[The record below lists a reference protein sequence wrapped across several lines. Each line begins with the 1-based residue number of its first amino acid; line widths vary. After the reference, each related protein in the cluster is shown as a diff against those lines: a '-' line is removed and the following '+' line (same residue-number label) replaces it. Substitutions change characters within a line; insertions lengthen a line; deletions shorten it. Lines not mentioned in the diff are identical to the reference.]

1 MSIRTEELFKAGAH
15 FGYSKTRRHPT
26 VKKYVFTTKNKV
38 DIVDIEQT
46 LLNLESAEAF
56 MKELSSKGKKVL
68 FVGTKPEA
76 KDIVKAAA
84 QSIDMPFI
92 TERWAGGVLTNH
104 TEIKKRVEKLEA
116 LKTQKENGELE
127 ARYTKKERLLID
139 EDIARMHRL
148 FSGLSGM
155 TKLPDAVFIVD
166 PRREY
171 IARTEAIAL
180 GIPVIALASTDTDL
194 RGIAYPIVANDS
206 AVSSI
211 NYVVSA
217 LTTAWKS
224 GVQGA

>member
-1 MSIRTEELFKAGAH
+1 MSIRTEELFKAGTH

-26 VKKYVFTTKNKV
+26 VKKYVFTTKNRV

-46 LLNLESAEAF
+46 LAELERAEAF
-56 MKELSSKGKKVL
+56 MKEMASKGKKVL

-84 QSIDMPFI
+84 QSIDMPFV

-104 TEIKKRVEKLEA
+104 PEIRKRVEKLEM

-139 EDIARMHRL
+139 EEIARMHRL
-148 FSGLSGM
+148 FSGLSGV
-155 TKLPDAVFIVD
+155 TKLPDAILIVD

-171 IARTEAIAL
+171 IARTEAISL
-180 GIPVIALASTDTDL
+180 GIPVIALASTDSDL
-194 RGIAYPIVANDS
+194 KDIAFPIVGNDS

-211 NYVVSA
+211 AYIVQA